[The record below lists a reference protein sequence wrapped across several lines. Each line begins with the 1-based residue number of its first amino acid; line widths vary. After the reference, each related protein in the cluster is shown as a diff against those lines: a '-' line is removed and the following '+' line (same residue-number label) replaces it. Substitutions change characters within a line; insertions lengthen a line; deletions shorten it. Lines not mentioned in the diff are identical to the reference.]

1 MKKFLL
7 STSSACTIVL
17 VWQVSALAGEAGVLN
32 PDAVPETVVI
42 TASPFAQNPL
52 DVAASVSQITHQ
64 ELIVSGGIGIGD
76 ALKNVPGVTTSG
88 FGAGSSRPVIR
99 GLSSTRV
106 RITEN
111 GIGGHDTSD
120 LGDDHA
126 VPIDPLASIQVE
138 VLRGPA
144 TLRYGSSAIGGVV
157 NAINNRIPIELSEGT
172 AIEGIA
178 GISSNSIE
186 RLGGAIADYRQ
197 GNWAFHAD
205 GLIRGADNYETP
217 DGTQLNSFAFGRSY
231 ALGGA
236 YIGDGGSAAGLSFN
250 QSLAHYGSPT
260 EPGSDEV
267 SHVELNTKNYNGALR
282 LNSPLPGIMR
292 ITAQGG
298 YTDYFHN
305 EISDSE
311 GPLAHFANKEWE
323 TRVEALHLPFG
334 PITTGAIGM
343 QFGNRDFSVTGAR
356 NPIFFTRPR
365 PTVSQPIFSKRSRSP
380 SGSTL
385 QGAAR
390 VEWTGMTGDTDA
402 LGFFDRKFTPVSYA
416 LGAVFKPTGT
426 TSLFANAAWTARAPN
441 PVELFA
447 QGAHDASHTFETGD
461 PNSTLEKAFSI
472 EGGIKHQAMDGST
485 ASFSIYR
492 TKFDGFIDGFLT
504 GNACDEEGNCGPAGT
519 GDFDELFYRQN
530 KAEFW
535 GFEAQAH
542 WHVFDIGKGRGGI
555 DLQAD
560 YVRATLDDLG
570 NVPRIPP
577 LRYGGGLFYETDDL
591 ELTVNVLHATEQNKV
606 EAHET
611 PTDGY
616 TTLGASAVFHVYR
629 GEAGDMDI
637 ALIGSNLTDSV
648 QRNHVSFNKD
658 FVLQPGRTFRLM
670 LHFLH

>member
-7 STSSACTIVL
+7 STSSACAIVFA
-17 VWQVSALAGEAGVLN
+17 WQVSAFAGETGDVN

-52 DVAASVSQITHQ
+52 DVAASVSHVTHQ
-64 ELIVSGGIGIGD
+64 ELIVSGGVGIGD
-76 ALKNVPGVTTSG
+76 ALKNVPGVTSSG
-88 FGAGSSRPVIR
+88 FAAGSSRPVIR
-99 GLSSTRV
+99 GLSSTRI

-126 VPIDPLASIQVE
+126 VPIDPLAAMQVE

-144 TLRYGSSAIGGVV
+144 TLRYGSTAIGGVV
-157 NAINNRIPIELSEGT
+157 NAINNRVPLDLSEGS
-172 AIEGIA
+172 AIEGI
-178 GISSNSIE
+178 GSVSTNSVE
-186 RLGGAIADYRQ
+186 RLGGGIVDYRD

-205 GLIRGADNYETP
+205 GIFRGADAYETP

-236 YIGDGGSAAGLSFN
+236 YIGDGGSAAGLGFT

-260 EPGSDEV
+260 EPGTDEV
-267 SHVELNTKNYNGALR
+267 SHVELNTKNYNGSVR

-292 ITAQGG
+292 LTAQGG
-298 YTDYFHN
+298 YTDYAHD

-323 TRVEALHLPFG
+323 TRIEALHLPFG
-334 PITTGAIGM
+334 PITTGAIGL
-343 QFGNRDFSVTGAR
+343 QFGKRDFSVTGLESDFLHPTKTDSFAAY
-356 NPIFFTRPR
+356 IFEEVTLSEQF
-365 PTVSQPIFSKRSRSP
+365 
-380 SGSTL
+380 TL
-385 QGAAR
+385 QGAVRA
-390 VEWTGMTGDTDA
+390 EWTGMTGHTDA
-402 LGFFDRKFTPVSYA
+402 RGFFDRKFTPISYA
-416 LGAVFKPTGT
+416 LGAVFKATAR
-426 TSLFANAAWTARAPN
+426 TSFFANASWTARAPN

-447 QGAHDASHTFETGD
+447 QGAHDASHTFEIGD
-461 PNSTLEKAFSI
+461 PDLTLEKAFSV
-472 EGGIKHQAMDGST
+472 EGGVKHQALDGST

-504 GNACDEEGNCGPAGT
+504 GNTCDEEGNCGPGA

-530 KAEFW
+530 GAEFW

-542 WHVFDIGKGRGGI
+542 WHVFDIGRGRGGI

-577 LRYGGGLFYETDDL
+577 LRYGGGLFYENDDL
-591 ELTVNVLHATEQNKV
+591 ELSVNVLHAARQNKV

-616 TTLGASAVFHVYR
+616 TTLGASAVFHVYE
-629 GEAGDMDI
+629 GQAGDVDI
-637 ALIGSNLTDSV
+637 ALIGTNLTDSV
-648 QRNHVSFNKD
+648 QRNHISFNKD

-670 LHFLH
+670 LHVLR

>member
-1 MKKFLL
+1 MRR
-7 STSSACTIVL
+7 SIMTSALASASFIVL
-17 VWQVSALAGEAGVLN
+17 QNAALAGEAGVVN
-32 PDAVPETVVI
+32 PEAVPETVVI

-88 FGAGSSRPVIR
+88 FAAGSSRPVIR

-144 TLRYGSSAIGGVV
+144 TLRYGSQAIGGVV
-157 NAINNRIPIELSEGT
+157 NAINNRIPIDVTEGP

-186 RLGGAIADYRQ
+186 RLGGSIADYRRD
-197 GNWAFHAD
+197 NWAFHAD
-205 GLIRGADNYETP
+205 ALFRGADAYDTP
-217 DGTQLNSFAFGRSY
+217 DGTQLNSFSFGRSY

-236 YIGDGGSAAGLSFN
+236 YIGDGGSAAGVSFN

-260 EPGSDEV
+260 RPGSDEV
-267 SHVELNTKNYNGALR
+267 THVELDTKNYNGAFR

-292 ITAQGG
+292 INASGG

-305 EISDSE
+305 EISDAD
-311 GPLAHFANKEWE
+311 GLLAHFANKEWE
-323 TRVEALHLPFG
+323 TRIEALQMPFG
-334 PITTGAIGM
+334 PITTGATGV
-343 QFGNRDFSVTGAR
+343 QFGNRDFSVTGPEADFLH
-356 NPIFFTRPR
+356 PTKTDSFAAYIFEEL
-365 PTVSQPIFSKRSRSP
+365 
-380 SGSTL
+380 TL
-385 QGAAR
+385 SEELSIQGAAR
-390 VEWTGMTGDTDA
+390 VEWTGIKGDTDA
-402 LGFFDRKFTPVSYA
+402 LGFFDRKFTPVSFA
-416 LGAVFKPTGT
+416 LGAVFKPTGD
-426 TSLFANAAWTARAPN
+426 TSLFANASWTARAPN

-447 QGAHDASHTFETGD
+447 QGPHDASHTFETGD
-461 PNSTLEKAFSI
+461 PNLGLEKAFSI
-472 EGGIKHQAMDGST
+472 EGGIKHQALDGST

-492 TKFDGFIDGFLT
+492 TKFDGFIDGLLT
-504 GNACDEEGNCGPAGT
+504 GNTCDEEGVCGPPGT
-519 GDFDELFYRQN
+519 GEFDELFYRQN
-530 KAEFW
+530 DAEFW
-535 GFEAQAH
+535 GLEAQTH
-542 WHVFDIGKGRGGI
+542 WHLFNIGSGRGGI

-577 LRYGGGLFYETDDL
+577 LRYGGGLFYENEDL
-591 ELTVNVLHATEQNKV
+591 ELSVNVLHTSEQNKV
-606 EAHET
+606 AAHET
-611 PTDGY
+611 TTPGY
-616 TTLGASAVFHVYR
+616 TTLSASAVFHVYR
-629 GEAGDMDI
+629 GDSGDLDI
-637 ALIGSNLTDSV
+637 ALIANNLTDSV

>member
-1 MKKFLL
+1 MNR
-7 STSSACTIVL
+7 L
-17 VWQVSALAGEAGVLN
+17 VMTSALASASFLVLQSSAFAGEASAIN
-32 PDAVPETVVI
+32 PEAVPETVVI

-88 FGAGSSRPVIR
+88 FAAGASRPVIR

-111 GIGGHDTSD
+111 GVGSHDTSD

-126 VPIDPLASIQVE
+126 VPVDPLASIQVE

-157 NAINNRIPIELSEGT
+157 NAINNRIPIDVSEGT
-172 AIEGIA
+172 ALEGIA
-178 GISSNSIE
+178 GMSSNSIE
-186 RLGGAIADYRQ
+186 RLGGGIADYRNN
-197 GNWAFHAD
+197 NWAFHAD
-205 GLIRGADNYETP
+205 ALVRGADDYDTP
-217 DGTQLNSFAFGRSY
+217 EGTQLNTFAFGRSY

-236 YIGDGGSAAGLSFN
+236 YIGDGGSAAGFSFN

-260 EPGSDEV
+260 QPGSDEV
-267 SHVELNTKNYNGALR
+267 SHIELDTKSYNGAMR

-292 ITAQGG
+292 INAQGG
-298 YTDYFHN
+298 YTDYAHD

-334 PITTGAIGM
+334 PITTGAIGI
-343 QFGNRDFSVTGAR
+343 QFGNRDFSVTGPEADFLH
-356 NPIFFTRPR
+356 PTTTDSFAAYIFEELTL
-365 PTVSQPIFSKRSRSP
+365 SDEFS
-380 SGSTL
+380 L

-390 VEWTGMTGDTDA
+390 IEWTGITGDTDA

-416 LGAVFKPTGT
+416 LGAVYKVAQD
-426 TSLFANAAWTARAPN
+426 TSLFANVAGTQRAPN

-447 QGAHDASHTFETGD
+447 QGPHDASHTFETGD
-461 PNSTLEKAFSI
+461 PNLGMEKAFSI
-472 EGGIKHQAMDGST
+472 EGGIKHQALDGST
-485 ASFSIYR
+485 ATFSIYR

-504 GNACDEEGNCGPAGT
+504 GETCDEEGNCGPPGT
-519 GDFDELFYRQN
+519 GEFDQLFYLQHD
-530 KAEFW
+530 AEFW
-535 GFEAQAH
+535 GIEAQAH
-542 WHVFDIGKGRGGI
+542 WHLFDIGSGRGGI

-577 LRYGGGLFYETDDL
+577 LRFGGGLFFENEEV
-591 ELTVNVLHATEQNKV
+591 ELSVSVLRVSEQDKV
-606 EAHET
+606 AVHET

-616 TTLGASAVFHVYR
+616 TTLSASAVFHIYR
-629 GEAGDMDI
+629 GERSDVDL

-648 QRNHVSFNKD
+648 QRNNVSFNKD

>member
-1 MKKFLL
+1 MNRAILR
-7 STSSACTIVL
+7 
-17 VWQVSALAGEAGVLN
+17 SALASASFIVLQNAVWAGEASVIN

-52 DVAASVSQITHQ
+52 DVAASVSQLTHQ
-64 ELIVSGGIGIGD
+64 ELIVSGGVGIGD

-88 FGAGSSRPVIR
+88 FAAGSSRPVIR

-144 TLRYGSSAIGGVV
+144 TLRYGSTAIGGVV
-157 NAINNRIPIELSEGT
+157 NAINNRIPFDLSEGT

-186 RLGGAIADYRQ
+186 RLGGGMADYRND
-197 GNWAFHAD
+197 NWAFHAD
-205 GLIRGADNYETP
+205 ALVRGADDYDTP
-217 DGTQLNSFAFGRSY
+217 EGTQLNTFAFGRSY
-231 ALGGA
+231 AVGGA
-236 YIGDGGSAAGLSFN
+236 YIANGGSAAGLSFN
-250 QSLAHYGSPT
+250 QSLSHYGSPT

-267 SHVELNTKNYNGALR
+267 THVELDTKSYNGALR
-282 LNSPLPGIMR
+282 WESPLPWIMR
-292 ITAQGG
+292 INAHGG
-298 YTDYFHN
+298 YTDYGHN
-305 EISDSE
+305 EISDAE
-311 GPLAHFANKEWE
+311 GLLAHFANKEWE
-323 TRVEALHLPFG
+323 TRIEALQEPLG
-334 PITTGAIGM
+334 AITTGAIGL
-343 QFGNRDFSVTGAR
+343 QFGNRDFSVTGPEADFLH
-356 NPIFFTRPR
+356 PTTTDSFAAYIFEELTLSD
-365 PTVSQPIFSKRSRSP
+365 TFS
-380 SGSTL
+380 L

-390 VEWTGMTGDTDA
+390 VEWTSITGDTDA
-402 LGFFDRKFTPVSYA
+402 LGVFDGKFTPVSYA
-416 LGAVFKPTGT
+416 LGAVFKASLQ
-426 TSLFANAAWTARAPN
+426 TSLFANLSWTQRAPN

-447 QGAHDASHTFETGD
+447 QGPHDASHTFETGD
-461 PNSTLEKAFSI
+461 PNLGLEKAFSI
-472 EGGIKHQAMDGST
+472 EGGIKHQAQDGST
-485 ASFSIYR
+485 ATFSIYR

-504 GNACDEEGNCGPAGT
+504 GNTCDEEGNCGP
-519 GDFDELFYRQN
+519 GDVGEFDELFYLQN
-530 KAEFW
+530 DAEFW
-535 GFEAQAH
+535 GLEAQAH
-542 WHVFDIGKGRGGI
+542 WHVFDIGSGRGGI

-560 YVRATLDDLG
+560 YVRATLDNLG

-577 LRYGGGLFYETDDL
+577 LRYGGGLFFENSAM
-591 ELTVNVLHATEQNKV
+591 ELSFSVLRVSEQDKV
-606 EAHET
+606 ADHET

-616 TTLGASAVFHVYR
+616 TTLSASAVFHLYE
-629 GEAGDMDI
+629 GETGDLDL
-637 ALIGSNLTDSV
+637 AVIGSNLTDSV

>member
-17 VWQVSALAGEAGVLN
+17 VWQASAFGGEAGVIN
-32 PDAVPETVVI
+32 SEAVPETVVI

-157 NAINNRIPIELSEGT
+157 NAINNRIPIDVSEGR
-172 AIEGIA
+172 ALEGIA
-178 GISSNSIE
+178 GVSSNGIE
-186 RLGGAIADYRQ
+186 RLGGGIADYRQ

-205 GLIRGADNYETP
+205 GLIRGADDYETP

-231 ALGGA
+231 AVGGA
-236 YIGDGGSAAGLSFN
+236 YIGDGGSAAGLGFN
-250 QSLAHYGSPT
+250 QSIAHYGSPT

-267 SHVELNTKNYNGALR
+267 SHVELDTKNYNGSVR

-292 ITAQGG
+292 LTAQGG
-298 YTDYFHN
+298 YTDYAHD

-323 TRVEALHLPFG
+323 TRIEALHLPFG
-334 PITTGAIGM
+334 PITTGAIGV
-343 QFGNRDFSVTGAR
+343 QFGNRDFSVTGLESDFLHPTKTDSFAAY
-356 NPIFFTRPR
+356 IFEEIALSER
-365 PTVSQPIFSKRSRSP
+365 FSI
-380 SGSTL
+380 

-390 VEWTGMTGDTDA
+390 AEWTGVTGDTDA

-416 LGAVFKPTGT
+416 LGAVFKPTGD
-426 TSLFANAAWTARAPN
+426 TSLFANASWTARAPN

-461 PNSTLEKAFSI
+461 PNLTLEKAFSI
-472 EGGIKHQAMDGST
+472 EGGVKHQALDGST

-504 GNACDEEGNCGPAGT
+504 GNSCDEEGNCGPPGA
-519 GDFDELFYRQN
+519 GDFDELFYRQSN
-530 KAEFW
+530 AEFW

-542 WHVFDIGKGRGGI
+542 WHLFDIGNGRGGI

-577 LRYGGGLFYETDDL
+577 LRYGGGLFYETDDV
-591 ELTVNVLHATEQNKV
+591 ELSINVLHASEQDKV

-611 PTDGY
+611 TTDGY

-629 GEAGDMDI
+629 GEAGDVDI

-648 QRNHVSFNKD
+648 QRNAVSFNKD

-670 LHFLH
+670 LHVLR

>member
-1 MKKFLL
+1 MKKL
-7 STSSACTIVL
+7 IMR
-17 VWQVSALAGEAGVLN
+17 SALASASFLVLQNSALSGEAGILN
-32 PDAVPETVVI
+32 PEAVPETVVI

-88 FGAGSSRPVIR
+88 FGPGSSRPVIR

-111 GIGGHDTSD
+111 GLGSHDTSD

-144 TLRYGSSAIGGVV
+144 TLRYGSTAIGGVV
-157 NAINNRIPIELSEGT
+157 NAINNRIPIDVSEGR
-172 AIEGIA
+172 ALEGIA
-178 GISSNSIE
+178 GVSSNSIE
-186 RLGGAIADYRQ
+186 RLGGGIFDYRQ

-205 GLIRGADNYETP
+205 ALVRGADDYETP
-217 DGTQLNSFAFGRSY
+217 EGTQPNSFAFARSY

-236 YIGDGGSAAGLSFN
+236 YIGDGGSAAGLSFS

-267 SHVELNTKNYNGALR
+267 SHVELDTKNYNGQVR
-282 LNSPLPGIMR
+282 LNSPLPGITR

-298 YTDYFHN
+298 YTDYAHD

-323 TRVEALHLPFG
+323 TRVEALHQPFG
-334 PITTGAIGM
+334 PIKTGALGI
-343 QFGNRDFSVTGAR
+343 QFGNRDFAVTG
-356 NPIFFTRPR
+356 PESDFLH
-365 PTVSQPIFSKRSRSP
+365 PTTTDSFAAYLFEEIALSERLSI
-380 SGSTL
+380 

-390 VEWTGMTGDTDA
+390 IEWTSIKGDTDA
-402 LGFFDRKFTPVSYA
+402 LGFFDRKFTPASYA
-416 LGAVFKPTGT
+416 LGAVFKAAQD

-447 QGAHDASHTFETGD
+447 QGPHDASHTFETGD
-461 PNSTLEKAFSI
+461 PHLRLEKAFSI
-472 EGGIKHQAMDGST
+472 EGGVKHQAMDGST

-504 GNACDEEGNCGPAGT
+504 GNTCDEEGICGPPGT
-519 GDFDELFYRQN
+519 GDFSEMFYLQHN
-530 KAEFW
+530 AEFW

-542 WHVFDIGKGRGGI
+542 WHLFDIGSGRGGI

-577 LRYGGGLFYETDDL
+577 LRYGGGLFYETDDV
-591 ELTVNVLHATEQNKV
+591 ELSINVLHTSAQNKF

-616 TTLGASAVFHVYR
+616 TTLGASAVFHIYR
-629 GEAGDMDI
+629 GPAGDVDL

-658 FVLQPGRTFRLM
+658 FVVQPGRTFRLM
-670 LHFLH
+670 LHVLR